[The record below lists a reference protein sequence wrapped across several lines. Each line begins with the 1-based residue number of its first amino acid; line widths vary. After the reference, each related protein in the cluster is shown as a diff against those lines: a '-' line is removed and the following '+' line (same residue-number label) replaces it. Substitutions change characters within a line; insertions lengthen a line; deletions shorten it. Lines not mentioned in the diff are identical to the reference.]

1 MGRGAGERGP
11 GGRRGGRR
19 RRRGARGGRRG
30 RRLLGAALGL
40 PPPLRA
46 PRRLGDADSR
56 PGEAG
61 SPQAVEAAVRGRG
74 RRVGQ
79 GEEEEE
85 GGGEGAEEE
94 AAAGA
99 EAAGAGAGAGD
110 GEEAQPPLFKD
121 GPPKQQEARYALPPG
136 LSLRRVDVGGRGGA
150 NKPAVLL
157 ALLRRLAAR
166 GQRSVVF
173 CASVAGAEAVARFL
187 GSVEPPLRLSRD
199 PGEGEEEGEGG
210 REGEGDERDDT
221 GEEGASAGLL
231 AAGGAATPAER
242 QAALRRFA
250 AFSLPALVC
259 SDGATRGLD
268 LGAGGRTAVISYDP
282 PAHAKALVHRAGRAV
297 RGEGGARGG
306 GGGGAEGQRE
316 AGGGGGGDDGKRKK
330 SSTPAAVG
338 TAYTLLRPQDAAFHK
353 ELLRK
358 VAGEGAAAAIPG
370 VAAGEAGAEQQQPF
384 APAAARQLLKALKLP
399 KAALREARKEAEA
412 AVEKLSAAAAAAPG
426 GGKGG
431 AGRGL

>member
-1 MGRGAGERGP
+1 M
-11 GGRRGGRR
+11 
-19 RRRGARGGRRG
+19 
-30 RRLLGAALGL
+30 
-40 PPPLRA
+40 
-46 PRRLGDADSR
+46 
-56 PGEAG
+56 
-61 SPQAVEAAVRGRG
+61 EAAVRGRG
-74 RRVGQ
+74 RRVGL
-79 GEEEEE
+79 GGGGGG
-85 GGGEGAEEE
+85 GGGEGAEEA

-316 AGGGGGGDDGKRKK
+316 TGGGGGGGDDGKRKK